1 MSDRVED
8 DRSAHRRQP
17 ERDATDPYGAQ
28 PPGTA
33 SPIRAPPASETPP
46 PGWAHIGWRVF
57 LSIFKHRLLTTSG
70 GVAFFAMLAIFPALA
85 TIVSLYSLFADPHA
99 IPQRVALLAGVVPTS
114 VIDLIKGE
122 IQSLAARNV
131 STLSAA
137 FLISLLVSMWS
148 ANSGVSALFDALNVV
163 HGAMEE
169 RSLVRFYA
177 TTFAMTLGAVI
188 YMLIAVVGAVPI
200 AFRSLGLSE
209 NVDNLEA
216 MVRWPASLLLAMVWL
231 SIVYRVGP
239 SRSGAKWRWATLG
252 SGLAATLLVVASMVF
267 TWYLAAFNSYDE
279 LYGSLGAVVGFMTWL
294 WISIVL
300 VLLGAELDAAI
311 ESKSGSENGLG

>member
-1 MSDRVED
+1 
-8 DRSAHRRQP
+8 
-17 ERDATDPYGAQ
+17 
-28 PPGTA
+28 
-33 SPIRAPPASETPP
+33 
-46 PGWAHIGWRVF
+46 
-57 LSIFKHRLLTTSG
+57 
-70 GVAFFAMLAIFPALA
+70 
-85 TIVSLYSLFADPHA
+85 
-99 IPQRVALLAGVVPTS
+99 
-114 VIDLIKGE
+114 
-122 IQSLAARNV
+122 
-131 STLSAA
+131 
-137 FLISLLVSMWS
+137 
-148 ANSGVSALFDALNVV
+148 
-163 HGAMEE
+163 
-169 RSLVRFYA
+169 
-177 TTFAMTLGAVI
+177 MTLGAVI

-239 SRSGAKWRWATLG
+239 SRRGAKWRWAPLG
-252 SGLAATLLVVASMVF
+252 SGLVATVLVVAWMVF

-311 ESKSGSENGLG
+311 ESKSGRENGLG